1 MFYIKNFGF
10 QNSTKI
16 KARHLS
22 NHNVHSNPTITVQG
36 YQQNASPKSTLQP
49 FYPKSSE
56 YILSWLVSFL
66 YSLLRSNGTPGNAGQ
81 GWLLDRPPG
90 QRPKNMRHM
99 TFKSTLMTHNNYYRF
114 FQEFSKL
121 HLFII
126 IKINILMLTSFSLVA
141 GTVHGYRAPG
151 LFRAPTTSGS
161 NICTGLSLC
170 RRLKARYSSQ

>member
-1 MFYIKNFGF
+1 M
-10 QNSTKI
+10 

-22 NHNVHSNPTITVQG
+22 NHNVRSNPTITVQG

-49 FYPKSSE
+49 FQSTFWAGWFYSCTPYSVQTAHLELQVILEVWLAPCQTAGVATKE
-56 YILSWLVSFL
+56 YETLW
-66 YSLLRSNGTPGNAGQ
+66 
-81 GWLLDRPPG
+81 
-90 QRPKNMRHM
+90 H
-99 TFKSTLMTHNNYYRF
+99 FKSTLMTHNNYYRF

-121 HLFII
+121 NLF
-126 IKINILMLTSFSLVA
+126 IKINILMLTNFSLVA